1 MIGQASGGKTSF
13 FSFIAFSNL
22 NVTHL
27 SVQYLPIGAATSD
40 ERRYMGGRA
49 VATNGGLNSGD
60 EWEGITNG
68 GSSGSGEWVNRWMGR
83 LSRGDDQGTE
93 WRRQ

>member
-1 MIGQASGGKTSF
+1 
-13 FSFIAFSNL
+13 
-22 NVTHL
+22 
-27 SVQYLPIGAATSD
+27 
-40 ERRYMGGRA
+40 MGGQA